1 MFTVKGDD
9 VIVTVD
15 KKSKKA
21 AWEYDWNGISIF
33 PKAIADGEIRETII
47 HELFHA
53 ILDKYYYANTS
64 NPLLTKKQEEQLV
77 NILSNELDRNRDII
91 DKLSKTLNK

>member
-9 VIVTVD
+9 IIITVD
-15 KKSKKA
+15 KKSKHC
-21 AWEYDWNGISIF
+21 AWEYDWNNISIY
-33 PKAIADGEIRETII
+33 PKAIADWEIRETII
-47 HELFHA
+47 HELLHA
-53 ILDKYYYANTS
+53 ILDKYYYVNTS

-77 NILSNELDRNRDII
+77 NILSNELDRNWDII

>member
-53 ILDKYYYANTS
+53 ILDKYYYVNT
-64 NPLLTKKQEEQLV
+64 TKKQEEQLV

-91 DKLSKTLNK
+91 DKLYKTLNK